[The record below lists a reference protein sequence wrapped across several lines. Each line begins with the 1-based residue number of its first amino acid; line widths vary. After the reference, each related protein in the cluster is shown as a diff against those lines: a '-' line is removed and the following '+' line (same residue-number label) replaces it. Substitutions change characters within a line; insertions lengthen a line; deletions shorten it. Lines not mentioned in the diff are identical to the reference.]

1 MSEITIKKNKSFA
14 HITLDTFI
22 SFRRGSVIALFT
34 VEYNTID
41 RDQIVTFKAELLK
54 QKYLTNMSID
64 ENEIEIVIP
73 DGKYFKF

>member
-1 MSEITIKKNKSFA
+1 M
-14 HITLDTFI
+14 
-22 SFRRGSVIALFT
+22 FT